1 MKIPFYRFDAM
12 HHPIRESLIEAVASV
27 IDGGWYIMGDKLR
40 QFESTWSTF
49 SGVEHT
55 VGVSNGLDALHI
67 ALKTLGI
74 GPGDEVIIPSNT
86 YIATALAVTY
96 TGAIPVLAEPN
107 PATFNLDPSNLMET
121 ITRKT
126 KAIIPVHL
134 YGQPCDMPAIMRVA
148 SEHQLFVIED
158 NAQAQGALI
167 EGKKTGS
174 WGHINA
180 TSFYPGKNL
189 GALGDAGA
197 ITTNDLQFDQKARTW
212 RNYGSTVKYYNE
224 VRGFNARLDELQAAF
239 LLEKIKHLDN
249 WNQERSDIAQ
259 YYLDAL
265 ASTGDLVLPDQIE
278 GVRHVWH
285 QFVIRTASRDA
296 LKAYLEVNGIGT
308 LIHYPVPIHLQE
320 AYRDMGWKTGQFPVS
335 EYLATAVLSLP
346 IFPGLR
352 REEQDYII
360 DKIIRFF
367 K

>member
-12 HHPIRESLIEAVASV
+12 HHPIRESLIEAAASV

-40 QFESTWSTF
+40 QFESIWSTY

-55 VGVSNGLDALHI
+55 VGISNGLDALHI

-96 TGAIPVLAEPN
+96 TGATPVMAEPN
-107 PATFNLDPSNLMET
+107 PETFNLDPLNLKET
-121 ITRKT
+121 ITKKT

-134 YGQPCDMPAIMRVA
+134 YGQPCDMPAIMA
-148 SEHQLFVIED
+148 LANEHQLFVIED
-158 NAQAQGALI
+158 NAQAQGAMI

-197 ITTNDLQFDQKARTW
+197 ITTNDPQFDQEARMW
-212 RNYGSTVKYYNE
+212 RNYGSTAKYYNE
-224 VRGFNARLDELQAAF
+224 VKGFNARLDELQAAF

-249 WNQERSDIAQ
+249 WNQERKDIAE
-259 YYLDAL
+259 YYLQL
-265 ASTGDLVLPDQIE
+265 LSSTGDLLLPGQIE

-285 QFVIRTASRDA
+285 QFVIRTSSRDA
-296 LKAYLEVNGIGT
+296 LKAYLEANGIGT

-320 AYRDMGWKTGQFPVS
+320 AYSDIGWKAGQFPVS
-335 EYLATAVLSLP
+335 EHLATTVLSLP
-346 IFPGLR
+346 IFPGLK
-352 REEQDYII
+352 REEQDFII